1 MPTLNLGKVRFA
13 LQGTWDSATAYA
25 ILDAVLYNG
34 STYTAIAASAAGTVP
49 SSNAAIW
56 QLLAEKGTNGND
68 GTDGND
74 GTNGTTFTAGAGLT
88 LSGTTLNCDIN
99 TPGEVGL
106 SYLSNNGR
114 ALNGSFVAT
123 GNITAYSD
131 ERLKSNVETIP
142 NALDKV
148 LNVRGVTFDMNSER
162 ATGVIAQ
169 ELEKVLPEAVFD
181 NKDGMKSV
189 AYGNIVGLLIEAI
202 KEQQVQ
208 INKLI
213 EESK

>member
-1 MPTLNLGKVRFA
+1 MPILNLGKVRFA

-74 GTNGTTFTAGAGLT
+74 GTNGTTFTAGTGLT
-88 LSGTTLNCDIN
+88 LSGTTLICDIN
-99 TPGEVGL
+99 TPSEVGL
-106 SYLSNNGR
+106 SNLSNNGNN
-114 ALNGSFVAT
+114 LSGSFTAS

>member
-68 GTDGND
+68 GND

-99 TPGEVGL
+99 TPSEVGL
-106 SYLSNNGR
+106 SNLSNNGNN
-114 ALNGSFVAT
+114 LSGSFTAS

-142 NALDKV
+142 NALVKV

>member
-99 TPGEVGL
+99 TPSEVGL
-106 SYLSNNGR
+106 SNLSNNGNN
-114 ALNGSFVAT
+114 LSGSFTAS

-142 NALDKV
+142 NALVKV

>member
-74 GTNGTTFTAGAGLT
+74 GTNGTTFTAGTGLT

-114 ALNGSFVAT
+114 AYFAGK
-123 GNITAYSD
+123 YCD
-131 ERLKSNVETIP
+131 
-142 NALDKV
+142 
-148 LNVRGVTFDMNSER
+148 
-162 ATGVIAQ
+162 
-169 ELEKVLPEAVFD
+169 
-181 NKDGMKSV
+181 
-189 AYGNIVGLLIEAI
+189 IVGRISMDMTVVDVDDLDVVEGDWFELMGAQISVDEVARQAQTITFEVFTGLSPRLTRVYIED
-202 KEQQVQ
+202 
-208 INKLI
+208 
-213 EESK
+213 